1 MGGQMQGRLVY
12 ESDDQIERMGAMGHP
27 GPMRCFSVEEMARG
41 DVMFA
46 ATGVTDGF
54 LLRGVRFTATGAD
67 TNSIVMRSRSGSVRF
82 LQTRHRFEGH
92 PVYGASR
99 H

>member
-46 ATGVTDGF
+46 ATGVTH
-54 LLRGVRFTATGAD
+54 GANAACGAGQ
-67 TNSIVMRSRSGSVRF
+67 TMRSPIRS
-82 LQTRHRFEGH
+82 
-92 PVYGASR
+92 
-99 H
+99 